1 MSSSRQTPLSSNPA
15 DGRES
20 AVTVLGLGPMGR
32 ALAGAFV
39 AAGVRT
45 TVWNRTPG
53 RDRELIE
60 RGATG
65 AASAAEAVAASPLT
79 VVCLVDY
86 DATDAVLRQEPVT
99 AALKGRALVNL
110 SADIPG
116 RARDTGR
123 WAAEHGIAYLDG
135 AIMTPAA
142 TIGTP
147 QSVFLYSGPEELYEA
162 QRPVLDALGGSHTRL
177 GADIG
182 RAAAFD
188 IALLDLFWTSMAG
201 YMHALALA
209 GAEGVTPRELVP
221 FAQGIGAILPP
232 LFEEFAEDAES
243 GGYSGEGNPLT
254 SAVSTMTHVVHASE
268 AHGIDAGIMRSIE
281 GLARRTVALG
291 HGADGFSRI
300 AEVLGRW
307 SGAATGTASSRS

>member
-1 MSSSRQTPLSSNPA
+1 MSSSPLPA
-15 DGRES
+15 SGS

-53 RDRELIE
+53 RDRELVE

-79 VVCLVDY
+79 VVCLVNY
-86 DATDAVLRQEPVT
+86 DATDAVLRQGDVT
-99 AALKGRALVNL
+99 AALKGRTLVNL
-110 SADIPG
+110 SADVPE

-123 WAAEHGIAYLDG
+123 WADQHRIAYLDG
-135 AIMTPAA
+135 AIMTPTP

-147 QSVFLYSGPEELYEA
+147 HAVFLHSGPEELYRA
-162 QRPVLDALGGSHTRL
+162 HRPVLDVLGGTHSHL

-182 RAAAFD
+182 RAAAYD
-188 IALLDLFWTSMAG
+188 IALLDVFWTSMAG
-201 YMHALALA
+201 YVHALAVA
-209 GAEGVTPRELVP
+209 GAEGITPRELAP

-232 LFEEFAEDAES
+232 LFEEWAGDVED
-243 GGYSGEGNPLT
+243 GGFSGEGNPLT
-254 SAVSTMTHVVHASE
+254 SAVSTMAHIVHASE
-268 AHGIDAGIMRSIE
+268 AHGIDAGVMRAAE

-300 AEVLGRW
+300 AEVLGR
-307 SGAATGTASSRS
+307 R